1 MVCHYVSVEFG
12 TVNPT
17 NESMYL
23 LKFHFEG
30 WVSLGI
36 CLNLVENWTQKVGP
50 GICFSTVKK
59 GIQKTDS
66 MYLLSIVKKVSPS
79 ICFSIFFINSV
90 AALLWIES
98 LHLKIVG
105 NKLILNEKY
114 IKVKFF
120 YNVILK
126 LTVTCICWSVFKVN
140 IWHLK
145 YLLHIARAWKSKF

>member
-66 MYLLSIVKKVSPS
+66 MYLLSIVKKG
-79 ICFSIFFINSV
+79 
-90 AALLWIES
+90 ES
-98 LHLKIVG
+98 
-105 NKLILNEKY
+105 
-114 IKVKFF
+114 
-120 YNVILK
+120 
-126 LTVTCICWSVFKVN
+126 
-140 IWHLK
+140 K
-145 YLLHIARAWKSKF
+145 YLLFNFFYQFSSCITLNWIATPKNCWQQAYLKWKIH